1 MKKTLPI
8 LAKPAPAQTQTELS
22 AKPVAAGS
30 RPTFPKRNDLYRKV
44 GILGSGATA
53 ILAGGIATA
62 DTPPAGKKAPP
73 PNPVTQQ
80 TEPAPPPSKPDPAL
94 AMGSVDGKALDL
106 KHAPSFKVY
115 RSGGGIGP
123 PEDMWEAQEVEAFL
137 NYNMAKEGKL
147 AIQSN
152 YKFDFDGVSVT
163 LQGYDPVKK
172 VGYAYAD
179 KMEDGSAFT
188 KEVTTKLADWQKS
201 KKVAILFIDQK
212 KSPDQATLKGKVVK
226 FLAAVKKAPPADGP
240 LQ

>member
-1 MKKTLPI
+1 MKKKLPI
-8 LAKPAPAQTQTELS
+8 LAKPAPAHTQTELA

-30 RPTFPKRNDLYRKV
+30 RPTFPKRNELYRKA
-44 GILGSGATA
+44 GLIGAGAGA
-53 ILAGGIATA
+53 ILAGGIASA

-73 PNPVTQQ
+73 PNPTTQQ
-80 TEPAPPPSKPDPAL
+80 AEPAPPPAKPDPAM
-94 AMGSVDGKALDL
+94 ANGSVDGKAIDL

-123 PEDMWEAQEVEAFL
+123 PEDMWEPQEVEAYL
-137 NYNMAKEGKL
+137 NWNMAKEGKL
-147 AIQSN
+147 AIQTN
-152 YKFDFDGVSVT
+152 YEFSFDGVSVK
-163 LQGYDPVKK
+163 LMGYDPAKK

-188 KEVTTKLADWQKS
+188 KEVLAKFTAWQKG

-226 FLAAVKKAPPADGP
+226 FLADVKKAPPADGP